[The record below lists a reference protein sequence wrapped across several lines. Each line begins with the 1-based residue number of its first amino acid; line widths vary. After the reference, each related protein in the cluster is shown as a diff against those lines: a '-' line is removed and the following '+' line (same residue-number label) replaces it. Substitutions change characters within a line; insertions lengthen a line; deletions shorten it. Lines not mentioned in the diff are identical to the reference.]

1 MYTMTNNF
9 AEASRQIR
17 QNRMAYDRNKQ
28 SKLQAIENKPM
39 ACVANPKYDTR
50 QNTTM
55 DASVPIGRSG
65 TQHPVYQKDKED
77 AARRMLHGIPV
88 RSSDRGQLSMLNQI
102 LCTANTQNW

>member
-1 MYTMTNNF
+1 MYTIINNF
-9 AEASRQIR
+9 AEASRQIH
-17 QNRMAYDRNKQ
+17 QNRMAYDLTRQN
-28 SKLQAIENKPM
+28 KLQAIENKPM

-102 LCTANTQNW
+102 LYTANTQNW